1 MSDERETQGT
11 GDTGQRE
18 GRPPRTT
25 AERWTLAVSCVLI
38 ALVVGVVVAS
48 WVSGPG
54 GPPVLVANATGEVE
68 VGGGAY
74 RVPFEV
80 RNDGGETADEV
91 QVVASLEVDG
101 EVVGEGEQSFP
112 FLSGGETESGEFLF
126 TDDPSTGT
134 LTIEVA
140 SYATP

>member
-1 MSDERETQGT
+1 MSDDPPRADDDENR
-11 GDTGQRE
+11 D
-18 GRPPRTT
+18 RPPRTT
-25 AERWTLAVSCVLI
+25 AEWWMLGASSLLIGLVLAIVL
-38 ALVVGVVVAS
+38 VS
-48 WVSGPG
+48 WVSGPSG
-54 GPPVLVANATGEVE
+54 KPVLVASSTGEVSRD
-68 VGGGAY
+68 GGAY

-80 RNDGGETADEV
+80 RNDGGETADQV

-101 EVVGEGEQSFP
+101 EVVGEGEQSFM

-126 TDDPSTGT
+126 EVDPTTGD

>member
-1 MSDERETQGT
+1 MSDAR
-11 GDTGQRE
+11 DR

-25 AERWTLAVSCVLI
+25 AEWWTLAVSAVLV
-38 ALVVGVVVAS
+38 ALVLTAVIAS
-48 WVSGPG
+48 WVGGPS
-54 GPPVLVANATGEVE
+54 GPPVLVAGASGPVA
-68 VGGGAY
+68 VDGSAY

-80 RNDGGETADEV
+80 RNEGGRAADQV
-91 QVVASLEVDG
+91 QVVAALEIDG
-101 EVVGEGEQSFP
+101 EVVAEGEQTFM

-126 TDDPSTGT
+126 SRDPARGK

>member
-1 MSDERETQGT
+1 MSDDPREAPETQE
-11 GDTGQRE
+11 RE

-25 AERWTLAVSCVLI
+25 AERWTLAVSSVLI
-38 ALVVGVVVAS
+38 ALVIGVVVAS

-54 GPPVLVANATGEVE
+54 GPPVLVASATGTVE

-80 RNDGGETADEV
+80 RNDGGETADQV
-91 QVVASLEVDG
+91 QVVASLEIDG

-112 FLSGGETESGEFLF
+112 FLSGGETESGEFIF
-126 TDDPSTGT
+126 EDDPATGT
-134 LTIEVA
+134 LTIGVA